1 MQGYAILT
9 LSFHK
14 EGRVWVGVC
23 NELGTSA
30 YAPKLEQARDQL
42 MEAIHLHLEALEKT
56 GERNRFFR
64 EQNIRVYTAPPQEAR
79 PRLRVDTDGPLFHE
93 VKAIP
98 LGQPT
103 RAAS

>member
-42 MEAIHLHLEALEKT
+42 MEAIHLHLEALA
-56 GERNRFFR
+56 GC
-64 EQNIRVYTAPPQEAR
+64 
-79 PRLRVDTDGPLFHE
+79 
-93 VKAIP
+93 
-98 LGQPT
+98 
-103 RAAS
+103 